1 MPAKEAPSYGVE
13 GIVCACA
20 TIRRTS
26 RAVTQLYDKWLR
38 DYAIEG
44 PQFALLAMLE
54 RLGECNQTT
63 MGQRLDLDKT
73 TLSRNLR
80 LLKQRGWIDVAAGTD
95 ARERRV
101 ALTAD
106 GRRQLAAAKP
116 AWRKAQ
122 SQLRSALSEH
132 DWDSMLRVLDSV
144 TDAARR
150 ARRPRSR
157 TIRSEATTATRPA
170 K

>member
-1 MPAKEAPSYGVE
+1 MPTKDETSYSVE

-20 TIRRTS
+20 TIRRAS

-38 DYAIEG
+38 DHGIEG

-101 ALTAD
+101 ALTTG

-122 SQLRSALSEH
+122 AQLRSALNEH
-132 DWDSMLRVLDSV
+132 DWNTMLRVLDGV

-150 ARRPRSR
+150 ARRPRSSR
-157 TIRSEATTATRPA
+157 TSRSDAAR
-170 K
+170 

>member
-1 MPAKEAPSYGVE
+1 MSAKAEGPYSVE

-20 TIRRTS
+20 TIRRAS
-26 RAVTQLYDKWLR
+26 RAVTQLYDRWLR
-38 DYAIEG
+38 DHGIEG

-73 TLSRNLR
+73 TLSRNLK
-80 LLKQRGWIDVAAGTD
+80 LLKQRGWIDITPGAD

-106 GRRQLAAAKP
+106 GRRRLAAAKP

-122 SQLRSALSEH
+122 SQLRSGLNEH
-132 DWDSMLRVLDSV
+132 HWNTMLRVLDGV
-144 TDAARR
+144 TYAARR
-150 ARRPRSR
+150 ARRPRA
-157 TIRSEATTATRPA
+157 IATRPA
-170 K
+170 E